1 MALLAGLLLGLGLV
15 LVWWSFWTIPEARSE
30 TGVKKDTK
38 LRQLIAQSGIER
50 LHPAGVIAV
59 SAVLGFS
66 VFTIISLLTR
76 ALPVGLSFGF
86 FAGLLPILILRWQAN
101 KRRVLLRDVWPD
113 AIDHLRSAIRA
124 GLSLPEAISQLSVTG
139 PEQLRPALSE
149 FADDYRSGMR
159 FGDALEQLKFRMADP
174 IADRLVVALKITR
187 EVGGA
192 DVGQL
197 LGTLSEFLREDAR
210 TRAELETRQSW
221 TVNGAKLAVSAP
233 WIVLLLLAT
242 QPQAM
247 HAYQSV
253 QGLLLLAVGVG
264 VSVLCY
270 RLMLRI
276 GALPT
281 ERRVL

>member
-1 MALLAGLLLGLGLV
+1 MALLTGLLLGLGLV
-15 LVWWSFWTIPEARSE
+15 LVWWSFWTSPEA
-30 TGVKKDTK
+30 TNGVGPKKDTK

-59 SAVLGFS
+59 SSVLGFL
-66 VFTIISLLTR
+66 VFTLVSLLTR
-76 ALPVGLSFGF
+76 ALPVGLCFGF
-86 FAGLLPILILRWQAN
+86 FASLLPFLILRWQAN

-247 HAYQSV
+247 QAYQSV
-253 QGLLLLAVGVG
+253 QGLLLLMVGVG

-270 RLMLRI
+270 QLMLRI

>member
-1 MALLAGLLLGLGLV
+1 MALLVGLLLGLGLV
-15 LVWWSFWTIPEARSE
+15 LVWWSFWATPPGSADANARA
-30 TGVKKDTK
+30 DTK

-50 LHPAGVIAV
+50 ISPAGVIAI
-59 SAVLGFS
+59 STILGIL
-66 VFTIISLLTR
+66 VFTIVSLVTR
-76 ALPVGLSFGF
+76 ALPVGLCFGF
-86 FAGLLPILILRWQAN
+86 FASLLPTLILRWQAN
-101 KRRVLLRDVWPD
+101 KRQVLLRDVWPD

-124 GLSLPEAISQLSVTG
+124 GLSLPEAIIQLAATG
-139 PEQLRPALSE
+139 PEQLRPPLSE

-159 FGDALEQLKFRMADP
+159 FGDALDQLRFRMADP
-174 IADRLVVALKITR
+174 VADRLIVALKITR

-197 LGTLSEFLREDAR
+197 LGTLSEFLRDDAR

-247 HAYQSV
+247 RAYQSI
-253 QGLLLLAVGVG
+253 QGLVLLTVGIG

>member
-1 MALLAGLLLGLGLV
+1 MALLVGFLLGLGLV
-15 LVWWSFWTIPEARSE
+15 LIWWSFWTSPVDQDASKQ
-30 TGVKKDTK
+30 KKDTK
-38 LRQLIAQSGIER
+38 LRQLIAQSGVER
-50 LHPAGVIAV
+50 LSPVGVVAV
-59 SAVLGFS
+59 STVLGVF
-66 VFTIISLLTR
+66 VFTFVSLLTR
-76 ALPVGLSFGF
+76 ALPVGLCFGF
-86 FAGLLPILILRWQAN
+86 FASLLPVLILRWQAN

-113 AIDHLRSAIRA
+113 ALDHLRSAIRA
-124 GLSLPEAISQLSVTG
+124 GLSLPEAMSQLSVTG
-139 PEQLRPALSE
+139 PEQLRPALAE

-159 FGDALEQLKFRMADP
+159 FSDALDQLQFRMADP

-242 QPQAM
+242 QQQAM
-247 HAYQSV
+247 QAYQSV
-253 QGLLLLAVGVG
+253 QGLLLLAVGIG
-264 VSVLCY
+264 VSVVCY
-270 RLMLRI
+270 RLMLRL
-276 GALPT
+276 GALPA